1 MKAKTFRVFSTLAA
15 ILTGVIIVL
24 ILSFAG
30 DKSRGPLENFFTGA
44 GNAVQ
49 KAENTV
55 IIKQR
60 QHKRADDLTWFGPN
74 ISDPMKLKK
83 PSSIMLGAYDN
94 QISESFKSVIELED
108 SLHTRFPLIHI
119 YTAWGTSAEQQFPQQ
134 QVDAI
139 VALGSVPVITWEPW
153 LSAFD
158 SEKYPG
164 LRKAEDRDKGGLADI
179 ARGLYDS
186 YIKEWAT
193 AAKES
198 GTPIFLRVGHEMNDP
213 YRYPWGP
220 QNNSAKDF
228 IAAWRHIHD
237 LFVKAGATNVIW
249 VWSPHPAYGFFDAF
263 YPGSDYVDYVG
274 IGTLNYGTV
283 ANWSKWWSFQEI
295 FGNHYKE
302 MTGFKKPIMITEF
315 GCLAVGGS
323 RSKWFSDALASMP
336 HDYPLVKSVMFFHF
350 SEDKTTTQQP
360 INWYIKNDTATTRAI
375 IEQIKQWPDSVRL
388 GPIK

>member
-15 ILTGVIIVL
+15 VLAGVIIVL
-24 ILSFAG
+24 ALSFAG
-30 DKSRGPLENFFTGA
+30 NKSRGPLENFFTGA

-49 KAENTV
+49 KVENDV

-60 QHKRADDLTWFGPN
+60 QHKRADDLTWFSPY
-74 ISDPMKLKK
+74 IADPAKLKK

-119 YTAWGTSAEQQFPQQ
+119 YTAWGTNAEQQFPQQ

-179 ARGLYDS
+179 AKGLYDP

-228 IAAWRHIHD
+228 IAAWRHIHNV
-237 LFVKAGATNVIW
+237 FVKAGATNVIW

-263 YPGSDYVDYVG
+263 YPGSEYVDYVG

-323 RSKWFSDALASMP
+323 RSKWFSDALASLP
-336 HDYPLVKSVMFFHF
+336 QNYPLVKSVMFFHF

-360 INWYIKNDTATTRAI
+360 INWYIKNDTATTKAI
-375 IEQIKQWPDSVRL
+375 VQQIKQWPDSVRL

>member
-1 MKAKTFRVFSTLAA
+1 MKAKTFRVVSTLAA
-15 ILTGVIIVL
+15 VLTGVIIVL
-24 ILSFAG
+24 ALSFAG
-30 DKSRGPLENFFTGA
+30 NKSRGPLENFFTGA

-49 KAENTV
+49 QVENNV

-60 QHKRADDLTWFGPN
+60 QHKRADDLTWFSPFIAN
-74 ISDPMKLKK
+74 PALIKK
-83 PSSIMLGAYDN
+83 PSSILLGAYDN
-94 QISESFKSVIELED
+94 QISESLKSVIELED

-119 YTAWGTSAEQQFPQQ
+119 YTAWGTKAEEQFPQQ

-139 VALGSVPVITWEPW
+139 IALGSVPVITWEPW
-153 LSAFD
+153 LSDFD
-158 SEKYPG
+158 AEKYPA
-164 LRKAEDRDKGGLADI
+164 LRKANERDKGGLADV
-179 ARGLYDS
+179 AKGLYDP

-228 IAAWRHIHD
+228 IAAWRHIHKV
-237 LFVKAGATNVIW
+237 FVQAGATNVIW

-263 YPGSDYVDYVG
+263 YPGSEYVDYVG

-283 ANWSKWWSFQEI
+283 ASWSKWWSFQEI

-315 GCLAVGGS
+315 GCLDVGGS
-323 RSKWFSDALASMP
+323 RSKWFGDALASIP
-336 HDYPLVKSVMFFHF
+336 ANYPMVKSVVFFHF

-360 INWYIKNDTATTRAI
+360 IDWYIKNDTATTKTI
-375 IEQIKQWPDSVRL
+375 IQQLKQWPDSVRL

>member
-15 ILTGVIIVL
+15 VLTGVIIVL
-24 ILSFAG
+24 ALSFAG
-30 DKSRGPLENFFTGA
+30 NKSRGPLENFFTGA

-49 KAENTV
+49 EVENNV

-60 QHKRADDLTWFGPN
+60 QHKRADDLTWLSSYSSNPEL
-74 ISDPMKLKK
+74 LKN
-83 PSSIMLGAYDN
+83 PRTILLGAYDN
-94 QISESFKSVIELED
+94 QISESFKSVTELED
-108 SLHTRFPLIHI
+108 SMHTKFPLIHI
-119 YTAWGTSAEQQFPQQ
+119 YTAWGTKAEEQFPQQ

-139 VALGSVPVITWEPW
+139 IALGSIPVITWEPW
-153 LSAFD
+153 LTDFD
-158 SEKYPG
+158 AEKYPG

-179 ARGLYDS
+179 AKGLYDP
-186 YIKEWAT
+186 YIKQWAT

-198 GTPIFLRVGHEMNDP
+198 GSPIFLRVGHEMNDP

-228 IAAWRHIHD
+228 IAAWRHIHNV
-237 LFVKAGATNVIW
+237 FKQAGATNVIW

-263 YPGSDYVDYVG
+263 YPGSAYVDYIG

-283 ANWSKWWSFQEI
+283 ASWSKWWTFQEI

-302 MTGFKKPIMITEF
+302 MTGFKKPVMITEF

-323 RSKWFSDALASMP
+323 RSQWFNDALASLP
-336 HDYPLVKSVMFFHF
+336 KDYPLVKSVVFFHF

-360 INWYIKNDTATTRAI
+360 INWYIKKDSATMKAIRQQITA
-375 IEQIKQWPDSVRL
+375 WPDSLKVGAL
-388 GPIK
+388 K